1 VDYDVLHE
9 VTGSHVADL
18 TALLEA
24 QWWCKGRSEAQV
36 SRMLAASDAVAAV
49 VDRTT
54 GRLVGFARALSD
66 GLFRAHVYDVAVAAG
81 HRGRGLG
88 RRVMEAVLA
97 DPRVAGAEVVHL
109 DCMADVAPFYERLGF
124 GSSGCSRGM
133 ERARP
138 GFTIPRP
145 PAA

>member
-1 VDYDVLHE
+1 MDYDVLHE
-9 VTGSHVADL
+9 VTGPHVAEL
-18 TALLEA
+18 RALLDA
-24 QWWCKGRSEAQV
+24 QWWCRGRSADQV
-36 SRMLAASDAVAAV
+36 RRMLAASDAVAAV
-49 VDRTT
+49 VERGT

-88 RRVMEAVLA
+88 RRVMEAILA
-97 DPRVAGAEVVHL
+97 HPAVAGAEVVHL
-109 DCMADVAPFYERLGF
+109 DCVADVAPFYARLGF
-124 GSSGCSRGM
+124 ASSPRSRGM

-145 PAA
+145 PA

>member
-1 VDYDVLHE
+1 VEYDVLHE

-36 SRMLAASDAVAAV
+36 RRMLAACDAVAAV

-54 GRLVGFARALSD
+54 GRLIGFARALSD
-66 GLFRAHVYDVAVAAG
+66 GLFRAHIYDVAIAEG

-88 RRVMEAVLA
+88 RKVMEAILA
-97 DPRVAGAEVVHL
+97 HPAVVGTEVVHL
-109 DCMADVAPFYERLGF
+109 DCVADVAPFYARLGF
-124 GSSGCSRGM
+124 GGSDHSRGL

-138 GFTIPRP
+138 GFAIPRP
-145 PAA
+145 PA

>member
-9 VTGSHVADL
+9 VTGSHLADL

-24 QWWCKGRSEAQV
+24 QWWCRGRSEAQV
-36 SRMLAASDAVAAV
+36 RRMLAASDAVAAV
-49 VDRTT
+49 IERRT

-66 GLFRAHVYDVAVAAG
+66 GLFRAHVYDVAVAAE

-88 RRVMEAVLA
+88 RKVMEAILA
-97 DPRVAGAEVVHL
+97 HPAVAGTDVVHL
-109 DCMADVAPFYERLGF
+109 DCMADVAPFYARLGF
-124 GSSGCSRGM
+124 GGSSCSLGM

-145 PAA
+145 PA